1 MGEDDPRDKQ
11 EYDIPLQEWLPLDG
25 GLVHVASYRKGV
37 SDGLEMTHEANDTP
51 EQLAADIQD
60 VLRTTR
66 HEETETFYITFG
78 SQYTERNVQ
87 HPQGM
92 STVGYFVIEAP
103 DEMVARA
110 IAFAIFDTRW
120 SMIYTHADFWHN
132 REETER

>member
-1 MGEDDPRDKQ
+1 
-11 EYDIPLQEWLPLDG
+11 
-25 GLVHVASYRKGV
+25 
-37 SDGLEMTHEANDTP
+37 MTHEANDTP

-132 REETER
+132 REETERWYPAGELGRYKLLGTDLRRHDADNT